1 LEISREFQHQ
11 LWILLLT
18 PKFGKESD
26 LWVQLDEKSVRR
38 KEGFFRRIRQKNLR
52 SAICFR
58 SARKLWSWFCG
69 IIWWRGP
76 SGKDEWMDKRSSLE
90 IN

>member
-1 LEISREFQHQ
+1 L
-11 LWILLLT
+11 
-18 PKFGKESD
+18 
-26 LWVQLDEKSVRR
+26 
-38 KEGFFRRIRQKNLR
+38 
-52 SAICFR
+52 
-58 SARKLWSWFCG
+58 SWFYG